1 MRVLLNPAPAQ
12 QPPPTQTPTPTPTP
26 TPQLPEPVAG
36 RNVNATPVKGTVKV
50 KLPGSKNY
58 VDLSQAQQL
67 PVGTTVDTRKGTV
80 EIKAAGDGGTA
91 KFFDGIFKIS
101 QTKGKRP
108 LTTLTLTE
116 TLSCPKGKK
125 ATSSA
130 AKKKSRKLWGDGKG
144 AFRTSGKYSAATVRG
159 TKWLVTDRCDSTTT
173 KVTQGSVTVRD
184 FVKKRNKV
192 VRAGKS
198 YTARKR

>member
-1 MRVLLNPAPAQ
+1 M
-12 QPPPTQTPTPTPTP
+12 
-26 TPQLPEPVAG
+26 
-36 RNVNATPVKGTVKV
+36 NATPVKGTVKV
-50 KLPGSKNY
+50 KLPGSKDY

-125 ATSSA
+125 ASLSA

>member
-1 MRVLLNPAPAQ
+1 M
-12 QPPPTQTPTPTPTP
+12 PTPTPAP

-50 KLPGSKNY
+50 KLPRTSRY

-67 PVGTTVDTRKGTV
+67 PVGTSVDTRKGTV
-80 EIKAAGDGGTA
+80 EIKAAGNGGTA

-125 ATSSA
+125 ACASA

-144 AFRTSGKYSAATVRG
+144 AFRTSGQYSAATVRG

>member
-1 MRVLLNPAPAQ
+1 M
-12 QPPPTQTPTPTPTP
+12 
-26 TPQLPEPVAG
+26 
-36 RNVNATPVKGTVKV
+36 
-50 KLPGSKNY
+50 
-58 VDLSQAQQL
+58 
-67 PVGTTVDTRKGTV
+67 DTRKGTV
-80 EIKAAGDGGTA
+80 EIKAAGEGGTA

-116 TLSCPKGKK
+116 ALSCPKGKK
-125 ATSSA
+125 ASA
-130 AKKKSRKLWGDGKG
+130 SRRRRSRASCG
-144 AFRTSGKYSAATVRG
+144 ATGRARSGRAGKYSAATVRG